1 MCIRDRW
8 CSMSAAPYYSPIIRE
23 VENGGVMFNG
33 KRYEHEELH
42 GYEGGDV
49 KLDMEIDVD
58 TEKSSF
64 RVYTMFDDE
73 ICAIEID
80 DVESIGEAVN
90 G

>member
-1 MCIRDRW
+1 
-8 CSMSAAPYYSPIIRE
+8 MSAAPSYSPIIRE
-23 VENGGVMFNG
+23 VKDGGVVFDG

-42 GYEGGDV
+42 GYEGSDV

-58 TEKSSF
+58 NEKNSF

-73 ICAIEID
+73 ICVIELD
-80 DVESIGEAVN
+80 DVESIEEVAN

>member
-1 MCIRDRW
+1 
-8 CSMSAAPYYSPIIRE
+8 MSTLPPCSPIIRE
-23 VENGGVMFNG
+23 VENGGVTFNG

-42 GYEGGDV
+42 GYEGSDV

-73 ICAIEID
+73 ICIIELD
-80 DVESIGEAVN
+80 EVESIGEAVN

>member
-1 MCIRDRW
+1 
-8 CSMSAAPYYSPIIRE
+8 MSALPPWSPIIRK
-23 VENGGVMFNG
+23 VENSGVVFNG

-42 GYEGGDV
+42 GYEGSDV

-58 TEKSSF
+58 NEKNSF

-73 ICAIEID
+73 ICLIEIG
-80 DVESIGEAVN
+80 DVESIEEAVN

>member
-1 MCIRDRW
+1 
-8 CSMSAAPYYSPIIRE
+8 MSALPPWSPIIRK
-23 VENGGVMFNG
+23 VENGGVVFDG

-42 GYEGGDV
+42 GYEGSDV

-58 TEKSSF
+58 NEKNSF

-73 ICAIEID
+73 ICVIELD
-80 DVESIGEAVN
+80 DVESIGEASN